1 MEGVPT
7 KGPLVETFCGFS
19 SYEDGKMIVRLN
31 RHLPPPIPNSKH
43 SYLADNGL
51 MLQEVYQANKSDDA
65 VILHYPNAGMTN
77 WRRRWGRLGKLL
89 KIPGLLKMDGQF
101 LSSVKKKKHI
111 KQGNSINI
119 LHTSTI
125 IYTII

>member
-1 MEGVPT
+1 
-7 KGPLVETFCGFS
+7 
-19 SYEDGKMIVRLN
+19 MIVRLN

-77 WRRRWGRLGKLL
+77 WRTRWGRLGKL
-89 KIPGLLKMDGQF
+89 KFPGISKVDGQF
-101 LSSVKKKKHI
+101 FSSVKHD
-111 KQGNSINI
+111 
-119 LHTSTI
+119 
-125 IYTII
+125 

>member
-51 MLQEVYQANKSDDA
+51 MLQEVYQANKSDDV

-89 KIPGLLKMDGQF
+89 KIPGLLKIDGQF
-101 LSSVKKKKHI
+101 VSSVKKKKHI

-119 LHTSTI
+119 LHTSTQ
-125 IYTII
+125 